1 MGLYKQNK
9 TKQKQEI
16 QCPGYW
22 NRRVKSSMDL
32 FPTEL
37 TISQVKNSTL
47 KSLKTALKTYNQK
60 RKFYPRKS
68 TKFQ

>member
-1 MGLYKQNK
+1 MPRLLVG
-9 TKQKQEI
+9 
-16 QCPGYW
+16 
-22 NRRVKSSMDL
+22 RVKSSTDL

-47 KSLKTALKTYNQK
+47 KSLKTYNLKTYNQQ